1 MGLPVRNTLC
11 IYEVSCRL
19 KYRQIILLS
28 ESKGTSK
35 ASELGVT
42 EGETAFACGEFNC
55 TDADISAG
63 TNRVLAENKER
74 PARKPALIAV
84 LRGCVLLEGIV

>member
-11 IYEVSCRL
+11 TYEVSCRL

-28 ESKGTSK
+28 ESKYTSV
-35 ASELGVT
+35 ASYSGVT

-63 TNRVLAENKER
+63 AQAQPVCLQEKEG

-84 LRGCVLLEGIV
+84 